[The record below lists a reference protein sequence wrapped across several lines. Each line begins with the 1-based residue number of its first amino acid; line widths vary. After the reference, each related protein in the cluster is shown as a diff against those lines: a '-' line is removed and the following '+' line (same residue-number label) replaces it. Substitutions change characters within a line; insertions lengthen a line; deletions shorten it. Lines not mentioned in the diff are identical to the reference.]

1 MDKKTVLITGASS
14 GIGRETAILL
24 SSKGYRVYAGARRV
38 EKMKDLEELGIQIRR
53 LDVTDE
59 ESMKTCVTSIEKVE
73 GSIDILI
80 NNAGYGSYG
89 AIEDV
94 PIEEAKKQLEVN
106 LFGMARMTQLI
117 LPKMRENRFG
127 KIVNI
132 SSMAGIIWT
141 PLGGWYHASK
151 FAVEGLSN
159 SLRMETK
166 QFGIDVILIEPGGVK
181 SEWSTITA
189 KHIDEFS
196 KGGAYAKLA
205 EGFSQTLKGF
215 YSNKHITEPKEIA
228 ETIYKSIASEK
239 PKTRYL
245 VGFMAKP
252 FVWTKR
258 LLSDKLY
265 DKLTL
270 RVCAQK

>member
-59 ESMKTCVTSIEKVE
+59 ESMGACIESIERAE
-73 GSIDILI
+73 SSIDILI

-106 LFGMARMTQLI
+106 LFGLARMTQLI

-159 SLRMETK
+159 ALRMETK

-189 KHIDEFS
+189 EHIDEFS
-196 KGGAYAKLA
+196 KGGAYAKIA
-205 EGFSQTLKGF
+205 KGFSQTLKGF